1 MDLETK
7 ETAITCS
14 PEEAKEG
21 VVMESG
27 DKGLTLGQSSLAD
40 QGGGQ
45 KAWTS
50 HRCSESGHLK
60 LYFLLLVCSP
70 FLNPAGLR
78 GKGERGSVGHLRSA
92 S

>member
-7 ETAITCS
+7 EIAITCS

-21 VVMESG
+21 IVMESG
-27 DKGLTLGQSSLAD
+27 DKGLTLGQSILAD

-50 HRCSESGHLK
+50 YRCSESG
-60 LYFLLLVCSP
+60 
-70 FLNPAGLR
+70 R
-78 GKGERGSVGHLRSA
+78 I
-92 S
+92 